1 MLVKGWR
8 KILVRSGEGLLA
20 ILLVL
25 VFSLMLLGIL
35 NALFPSGTSLRAILA
50 GQKVSE
56 STGLSEGG
64 RSKLLVVRGE
74 QESDLAPHENWAAQL
89 SQIRNTV
96 KSKRAEAIAW
106 RTAKEGK
113 FLYDRDAVQTLN
125 RSAALIEFDED
136 TTLDMGENTLVIIK
150 RLAQDPLFNEKRS
163 FTVLVDGELRG
174 KLAESEQRSVHL
186 EIDTPGAKV
195 RTQSELVA
203 QGPVDFKVSV
213 NPDKSSTIAVYEGSA
228 EISAEGKKVI
238 LGANQATE
246 VPLKHAPLP
255 TRPLPEPVKLKSPPG
270 SSFYYYRDHP
280 SKIRFAWQSLPGAT
294 SYHFVLARD
303 ASFHDMVT
311 DKRLS
316 TTSLTHS
323 NLKKAT
329 YFWKVSALEKSVEGF
344 FSETRRFQVV
354 QDQEPPTLQ
363 VQFPPETVNS
373 ESYTLR
379 GKAEPGA
386 RVFVGGNRVKTT
398 RTGRFQYKL
407 KLRLGINTIVV
418 EAIDAMNNVAYRS
431 QRVKRKT

>member
-25 VFSLMLLGIL
+25 VFSLILLGIL

-213 NPDKSSTIAVYEGSA
+213 NPDKSVFNDRGLR
-228 EISAEGKKVI
+228 GFRRDF
-238 LGANQATE
+238 GGGQ
-246 VPLKHAPLP
+246 
-255 TRPLPEPVKLKSPPG
+255 KSDP
-270 SSFYYYRDHP
+270 R
-280 SKIRFAWQSLPGAT
+280 
-294 SYHFVLARD
+294 
-303 ASFHDMVT
+303 
-311 DKRLS
+311 
-316 TTSLTHS
+316 
-323 NLKKAT
+323 
-329 YFWKVSALEKSVEGF
+329 
-344 FSETRRFQVV
+344 
-354 QDQEPPTLQ
+354 
-363 VQFPPETVNS
+363 S
-373 ESYTLR
+373 ESGDR
-379 GKAEPGA
+379 SAPKACAPPHQA
-386 RVFVGGNRVKTT
+386 SA
-398 RTGRFQYKL
+398 RTG
-407 KLRLGINTIVV
+407 
-418 EAIDAMNNVAYRS
+418 
-431 QRVKRKT
+431 